1 MLFLTIFKMK
11 LDKCINRVSSWF
23 HSIASRIDN
32 PVRTLQPIKA
42 GLKISYSFLWLVPPP
57 GHIALI

>member
-32 PVRTLQPIKA
+32 PVRTLQPIR
-42 GLKISYSFLWLVPPP
+42 LV
-57 GHIALI
+57 